1 MKIPKQFTVP
11 IIVHAI
17 SKLDLQLL
25 DGILRPIPES
35 IKDKIDISLTIFRFK
50 MNIDSVFYPED
61 TYFEVVHDNKKE
73 VLYNLNIYTFTANY
87 SRLNFTL
94 QIIQDEEGMI
104 NIKDHFLEI
113 VTNQKNTFSFL
124 ARRKKHHSKQ

>member
-1 MKIPKQFTVP
+1 MKIPKEFTVP

-50 MNIDSVFYPED
+50 MNMETVFYPED
-61 TYFEVVHDNKKE
+61 TYFEVIHVNKNE
-73 VLYNLNIYTFTANY
+73 VVDNLNIYTFTANN
-87 SRLNFTL
+87 SRLCFTL
-94 QIIQDEEGMI
+94 QIQQDEEGMI
-104 NIKDHFLEI
+104 NIKDHSLENI
-113 VTNQKNTFSFL
+113 
-124 ARRKKHHSKQ
+124 RKPEKHIPFFGEEYEAPF

>member
-1 MKIPKQFTVP
+1 MKIPKEFTVP

-50 MNIDSVFYPED
+50 MNMETVFNTED
-61 TYFEVVHDNKKE
+61 TYFEVIHENDGNE
-73 VLYNLNIYTFTANY
+73 NESIYTFIANT
-87 SRLNFTL
+87 SKLSFTL
-94 QIIQDEEGMI
+94 KIKQDEEGMI
-104 NIKDHFLEI
+104 NIKDHSLENI
-113 VTNQKNTFSFL
+113 
-124 ARRKKHHSKQ
+124 RKPEKHILFFGEEYEAPF

>member
-1 MKIPKQFTVP
+1 MKIPKEFTVP

-50 MNIDSVFYPED
+50 MNMETVFNTED
-61 TYFEVVHDNKKE
+61 TYFEVIHENDGNE
-73 VLYNLNIYTFTANY
+73 NESIYTFIANTKY
-87 SRLNFTL
+87 
-94 QIIQDEEGMI
+94 
-104 NIKDHFLEI
+104 
-113 VTNQKNTFSFL
+113 
-124 ARRKKHHSKQ
+124 

>member
-1 MKIPKQFTVP
+1 MKIPKEFTVP

-17 SKLDLQLL
+17 SKLDIQLL

-35 IKDKIDISLTIFRFK
+35 IKDKIDIALIIYRFK
-50 MNIDSVFYPED
+50 LNIETVFDNED

-73 VLYNLNIYTFTANY
+73 ALYNLNIYTFTANN

-94 QIIQDEEGMI
+94 QIQQDEAGMI
-104 NIKDHFLEI
+104 YIIDYSLENINKTENHILFFGEE
-113 VTNQKNTFSFL
+113 FEAPF
-124 ARRKKHHSKQ
+124 